1 MTYMHI
7 DNTVSKQ
14 ILEEAIKKYKG
25 PLI

>member
-1 MTYMHI
+1 MHI
-7 DNTVSKQ
+7 DNTVSKH